1 MTNINYELIDTTAPA
16 PEQEPE
22 RQRYFIAKC
31 REIIKERELEI
42 GRKLTF
48 YDQTFGCQMNFK
60 DSEKLNGI
68 LEDIGYVKAD
78 TEKADFVY
86 YNTCTVREN
95 ANVRVYGSC

>member
-1 MTNINYELIDTTAPA
+1 MEL
-16 PEQEPE
+16 
-22 RQRYFIAKC
+22 
-31 REIIKERELEI
+31 

-86 YNTCTVREN
+86 YNTCTCLLYTSWITATTATPVE
-95 ANVRVYGSC
+95 VSTT